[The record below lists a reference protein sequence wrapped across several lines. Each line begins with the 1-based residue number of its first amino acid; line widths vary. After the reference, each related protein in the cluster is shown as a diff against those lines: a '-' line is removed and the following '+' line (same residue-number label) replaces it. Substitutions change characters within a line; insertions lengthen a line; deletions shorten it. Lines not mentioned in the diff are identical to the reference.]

1 MALEAPILQQWLSG
15 FRLTDVQ
22 REYLTTKQPI
32 CINLP
37 PSSCD
42 MSSWYVVW
50 LVPVLFNSNNQRLK
64 DPQNPFRWLIGYVFG
79 CCSSAPCL
87 RIGCHM
93 KKLVSLS
100 WWLFAPVI
108 CASAS
113 CNWCYLGSCLVDFH
127 SDFCISTCHK
137 PPMVD
142 GIDWQQSRGLFSEAL
157 DAWPNLPPASAERR
171 QLQMFFFESIEPLMQ
186 QVGVL
191 LVFAYV
197 CIFNLGD
204 FF

>member
-1 MALEAPILQQWLSG
+1 MYSKSTWLPNSQ
-15 FRLTDVQ
+15 FASICRL
-22 REYLTTKQPI
+22 L
-32 CINLP
+32 
-37 PSSCD
+37 
-42 MSSWYVVW
+42 VVTCLHGMW
-50 LVPVLFNSNNQRLK
+50 FGWCTVLFNYSNRFQPISVTAVSNNHRLK
-64 DPQNPFRWLIGYVFG
+64 DAQNPFRWLIGYVFS

-93 KKLVSLS
+93 KKLLS
-100 WWLFAPVI
+100 GWLFAPAI

-157 DAWPNLPPASAERR
+157 DAWPNLPLASAERR
-171 QLQMFFFESIEPLMQ
+171 QLQTFFFESIEPLMQ

-197 CIFNLGD
+197 CIIFNLGD
-204 FF
+204 FFDC